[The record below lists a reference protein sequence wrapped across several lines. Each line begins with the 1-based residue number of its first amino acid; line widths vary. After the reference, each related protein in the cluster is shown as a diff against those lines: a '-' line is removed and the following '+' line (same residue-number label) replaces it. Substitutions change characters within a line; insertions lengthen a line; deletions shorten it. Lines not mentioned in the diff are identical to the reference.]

1 MQRRLVDLTLV
12 FVLLL
17 HPFAALLVIREFV
30 RQRDWRK
37 QSISLKGAER
47 VAALERHE
55 AEGERLFRLVIAVI
69 SLAFLSHIASTFL
82 AGEDLG
88 IAIFLPG
95 HFHGW
100 VGLLGLG
107 LMTYLWS
114 LGRKTSA
121 KKAAGESFARVK
133 DLHGRLSDVMMG
145 LILIHAFLGFL
156 YLLQLI
162 G

>member
-1 MQRRLVDLTLV
+1 MDPTQA
-12 FVLLL
+12 FFLLL
-17 HPFAALLVIREFV
+17 HPFAALLAIREFV

-47 VAALERHE
+47 AAALACHE
-55 AEGERLFRLVIAVI
+55 TDGERLFRLVIAVI
-69 SLAFLSHIASTFL
+69 GLAFLARIASAFL

-88 IAIFLPG
+88 KGVFLPG

-100 VGLLGLG
+100 SGLLGLV
-107 LMTYLWS
+107 LITYLWR

-121 KKAAGESFARVK
+121 KKAAGESFARIK

-162 G
+162 R

>member
-1 MQRRLVDLTLV
+1 MQRRLVDPTQV

-37 QSISLKGAER
+37 QSIALKGAER
-47 VAALERHE
+47 AAALERHE
-55 AEGERLFRLVIAVI
+55 TEGGRLFRLVIAVI
-69 SLAFLSHIASTFL
+69 SLAFLARIASDVL
-82 AGEDLG
+82 VGEELG
-88 IAIFLPG
+88 IETLIPG

-100 VGLLGLG
+100 GGLLGLG

-114 LGRKTSA
+114 LGRKTRA

-156 YLLQLI
+156 YLIQLI

>member
-1 MQRRLVDLTLV
+1 MQRRLVDPTQV

-37 QSISLKGAER
+37 QSIALKGAER
-47 VAALERHE
+47 AAALERHE
-55 AEGERLFRLVIAVI
+55 TEGGRLFRLVIAVI
-69 SLAFLSHIASTFL
+69 SLAFLARIASDVL
-82 AGEDLG
+82 VGEELG
-88 IAIFLPG
+88 IETLIPG
-95 HFHGW
+95 HFH
-100 VGLLGLG
+100 
-107 LMTYLWS
+107 LWS

>member
-1 MQRRLVDLTLV
+1 MDPTQV

-17 HPFAALLVIREFV
+17 HPFAALLVIREFF

-37 QSISLKGAER
+37 QSIALKGAER
-47 VAALERHE
+47 AAALERHE
-55 AEGERLFRLVIAVI
+55 TEGERLFRLVIAVI
-69 SLAFLSHIASTFL
+69 GLAFLARIASTFL

-88 IAIFLPG
+88 IRALLPG

-100 VGLLGLG
+100 SGLLGLG
-107 LMTYLWS
+107 LMAYLWS
-114 LGRKTSA
+114 LGRKTRA
-121 KKAAGESFARVK
+121 KKAAGESFARMK

>member
-1 MQRRLVDLTLV
+1 MDPTQL

-17 HPFAALLVIREFV
+17 HPFAALLAIREFV
-30 RQRDWRK
+30 RQREWRK
-37 QSISLKGAER
+37 QSIALKGAER

-55 AEGERLFRLVIAVI
+55 IEGVRLFRLVFAVI
-69 SLAFLSHIASTFL
+69 ILAFLARITSAFL
-82 AGEDLG
+82 AAEDLG
-88 IAIFLPG
+88 IRTLLPG

-100 VGLLGLG
+100 SGLLGLG
-107 LMTYLWS
+107 LMAYLWS

-121 KKAAGESFARVK
+121 KKVAGESFARMK

>member
-1 MQRRLVDLTLV
+1 MDPTQV

-30 RQRDWRK
+30 RQREWRSK
-37 QSISLKGAER
+37 SIELKGAER

-55 AEGERLFRLVIAVI
+55 IEGGRLFRIVIAVI
-69 SLAFLSHIASTFL
+69 VLAFMARIASTLL
-82 AGEDLG
+82 ASEDLG
-88 IAIFLPG
+88 IETLIPG

-100 VGLLGLG
+100 SGLLGLC
-107 LMTYLWS
+107 LMAYLWG

-121 KKAAGESFARVK
+121 KKVAGESFARLK

-145 LILIHAFLGFL
+145 LIIVHAFLGFL

-162 G
+162 A

>member
-1 MQRRLVDLTLV
+1 MDPTQV
-12 FVLLL
+12 FILIL
-17 HPFAALLVIREFV
+17 HPLAALLAIREFV
-30 RQRDWRK
+30 RQREWRTK
-37 QSISLKGAER
+37 SIELKGAER

-55 AEGERLFRLVIAVI
+55 IEGGRLFRIVIAVI
-69 SLAFLSHIASTFL
+69 VLAFMARLASTLL
-82 AGEDLG
+82 ASEDLG
-88 IAIFLPG
+88 IETLIPG

-100 VGLLGLG
+100 SGLLGLC

-121 KKAAGESFARVK
+121 KKVAGESFARLK

-145 LILIHAFLGFL
+145 LIIVHAFLGIL

-162 G
+162 A

>member
-1 MQRRLVDLTLV
+1 MQRRLVDLTEV

-37 QSISLKGAER
+37 QSVALKGVER
-47 VAALERHE
+47 VAALGRHE

-69 SLAFLSHIASTFL
+69 SLAFLSHIASAFL

-88 IAIFLPG
+88 IATLLPG

>member
-1 MQRRLVDLTLV
+1 MDLTLV

-37 QSISLKGAER
+37 KSTSLKGAER
-47 VAALERHE
+47 AAALKRHE

-69 SLAFLSHIASTFL
+69 SLAFLARIASAILT
-82 AGEDLG
+82 GEDLG
-88 IAIFLPG
+88 IGNVIPG

-100 VGLLGLG
+100 AGLLGLG

>member
-1 MQRRLVDLTLV
+1 MGPTQV

-17 HPFAALLVIREFV
+17 HPFAALLAIREFV
-30 RQRDWRK
+30 RQREWRK
-37 QSISLKGAER
+37 QSIALKGAER

-55 AEGERLFRLVIAVI
+55 IEGGRLFRLVIAVI
-69 SLAFLSHIASTFL
+69 VLAFLARIASTFL
-82 AGEDLG
+82 AAEDLG
-88 IAIFLPG
+88 IRTLLPG

-100 VGLLGLG
+100 SGLLGLG

-121 KKAAGESFARVK
+121 KKIAGESFARMK

>member
-1 MQRRLVDLTLV
+1 MDPTLV

-17 HPFAALLVIREFV
+17 HPFAALLAIREFV
-30 RQRDWRK
+30 RQRGWRK
-37 QSISLKGAER
+37 QSIALKGAER
-47 VAALERHE
+47 DDALERHE
-55 AEGERLFRLVIAVI
+55 AEGRRLFLLGIAGI
-69 SLAFLSHIASTFL
+69 FLAFLARIASAFL
-82 AGEDLG
+82 SDEDLG
-88 IAIFLPG
+88 IRTLLPG

-100 VGLLGLG
+100 RGLLGLG

-121 KKAAGESFARVK
+121 KKVAGESFARMK

-156 YLLQLI
+156 YLLQII

>member
-1 MQRRLVDLTLV
+1 MDPTQV

-17 HPFAALLVIREFV
+17 HPFAALLAIREFV
-30 RQRDWRK
+30 RQRECRTK
-37 QSISLKGAER
+37 SIALKGAER

-55 AEGERLFRLVIAVI
+55 IEGERLFRLVIAVI
-69 SLAFLSHIASTFL
+69 VLAFMSRIASTFL
-82 AGEDLG
+82 ASEDLG
-88 IAIFLPG
+88 IRTLMPG

-100 VGLLGLG
+100 SGLLGLG

-121 KKAAGESFARVK
+121 KKVAGESFARMK

-145 LILIHAFLGFL
+145 LVIIHAFLGFL
-156 YLLQLI
+156 YLLQLML
-162 G
+162 

>member
-1 MQRRLVDLTLV
+1 MDPTQV

-17 HPFAALLVIREFV
+17 HPLAALLAIREFV
-30 RQRDWRK
+30 RQREWRTK
-37 QSISLKGAER
+37 SIELKGAER

-55 AEGERLFRLVIAVI
+55 IEGGRLFRIVIAVI
-69 SLAFLSHIASTFL
+69 VLAFMARIASALL
-82 AGEDLG
+82 ASEDLG
-88 IAIFLPG
+88 IETLIPG

-100 VGLLGLG
+100 SGLLGLC
-107 LMTYLWS
+107 LMAYLWS

-121 KKAAGESFARVK
+121 KKVAGESFARLK

-145 LILIHAFLGFL
+145 LIIVHAFLGFL

-162 G
+162 A

>member
-1 MQRRLVDLTLV
+1 MDPTQV

-17 HPFAALLVIREFV
+17 HPLAALLAIREFV
-30 RQRDWRK
+30 RQREWRTK
-37 QSISLKGAER
+37 SIELKGAER

-55 AEGERLFRLVIAVI
+55 IEGGRLFRIVIAVI
-69 SLAFLSHIASTFL
+69 VLAFMARIASALL
-82 AGEDLG
+82 ASEDLG
-88 IAIFLPG
+88 IETLIPG

-100 VGLLGLG
+100 SGLLGLC

-121 KKAAGESFARVK
+121 KKVAGESFARLK

-145 LILIHAFLGFL
+145 LIIVHAFLGFL

-162 G
+162 A

>member
-1 MQRRLVDLTLV
+1 MGPTQV

-17 HPFAALLVIREFV
+17 HPFAALLAIREFV
-30 RQRDWRK
+30 RQREWRK
-37 QSISLKGAER
+37 QSIALKGAER

-55 AEGERLFRLVIAVI
+55 IEGGRLFRLVIAVI
-69 SLAFLSHIASTFL
+69 VLAFLSRIASTFL
-82 AGEDLG
+82 AAEDLG
-88 IAIFLPG
+88 IRTFLPG

-100 VGLLGLG
+100 SGLLGLV

-114 LGRKTSA
+114 LGRKTSV
-121 KKAAGESFARVK
+121 KKSAGESFARMK